1 MMNTYISEPKTIP
14 RISINEKK
22 LTVLLAQDNGNF
34 CASCPELDLVT
45 AMDSEEATL
54 NDLLEAM
61 QDYAREYLA
70 ELSLY
75 RDSPNRAHHYP
86 YIRAIAACENKWD
99 LKTMIEIRYGYLYV

>member
-1 MMNTYISEPKTIP
+1 MNTYISEPKTIP
-14 RISINEKK
+14 RITINEKK

-75 RDSPNRAHHYP
+75 RNSPNRAHHYP

-99 LKTMIEIRYGYLYV
+99 LKSMIEIRYGYLYV

>member
-1 MMNTYISEPKTIP
+1 MQNTNVLSAKLLPKITIQ
-14 RISINEKK
+14 EKK

-34 CASCPELDLVT
+34 CASCPELDLIT
-45 AMDSEEATL
+45 EMESEEATL
-54 NDLLEAM
+54 EDLLEAM

-75 RDSPNRAHHYP
+75 RNSPNRAHHYP

-99 LKTMIEIRYGYLYV
+99 LKSMIEIRYGYLYV

>member
-1 MMNTYISEPKTIP
+1 MNTYISEPKTIP
-14 RISINEKK
+14 RIIIHEKK

-61 QDYAREYLA
+61 QDYAREYLG

-75 RDSPNRAHHYP
+75 RNSPNRAHHYP
-86 YIRAIAACENKWD
+86 YIRAIAACENRWE
-99 LKTMIEIRYGYLYV
+99 LKSMIEIRYGYLYV